1 MIVEPRA
8 SVPAVSVAVP
18 FVVLNA
24 VVVPRVNVRLP
35 FVRTRFPPWTDVV
48 VPAIVTEAVGPTVA
62 LPTVRLP
69 VNVELVAFIVTVAV
83 APVRMLVP

>member
-1 MIVEPRA
+1 MIVEPRVN
-8 SVPAVSVAVP
+8 VPAVSVAVP

-24 VVVPRVNVRLP
+24 VVVPRVHVRLP
-35 FVRTRFPPWTDVV
+35 FVSTRFPPWTDVV

-69 VNVELVAFIVTVAV
+69 VNVELVAFIVIVAV
-83 APVRMLVP
+83 APVSMLVP